1 MKNSFLALVFS
12 ILISV
17 SCFAQKTDN
26 PEITIDELKQHISY
40 LASDELE
47 GRKPGTQ
54 GIEKA
59 ANYLKSQISKLNVK
73 PLGDNFFQYLDVITD
88 VKAGDQNK
96 LSFNDFNAIINDDFT
111 PLSMSDSKQVK
122 ASAVFVGFGFEIN
135 EENLKWNDYENVDV
149 NGQWVIIL
157 RDAPN
162 YSGNEVLD
170 KYKSLRKKILTARD
184 KGAAGIILVNGRD
197 FDLEDNLISLSSSGR
212 ESNVGLPVVNVKRKV
227 INKLLENYEFTVE
240 QLEEAIKQN
249 KSPKSF
255 EIDIVI
261 DAQVDLKIIN
271 SKTKNVVA
279 LLEGSDPVL
288 KNEYIIIG
296 AHYDHLG
303 YGGKNSGSRM
313 PDTIAIHNGADDNAS
328 GTAANLEV
336 FEKLAANRK
345 DIKRSII
352 YVAFTAEEMGLIGS
366 KYFSNNPLVDLSKI
380 KFMFNFDMVG
390 RLNPDTKS
398 ISIGGTGT
406 AEGLEDLIKSHTENS
421 GLSVK
426 FNSEGYGPSDHASFY
441 AKDIPVMFLFTG
453 IHEDYHTPKDDAD
466 LINYEGEKLIA
477 DLTYDMIVDIANRS
491 EALKYKEAGPKEQRS
506 ASSRMRVSLGIMPDV
521 ASSDIKGVRADAV
534 IEGKPASKAG
544 MRKGD
549 IITAIDGKP
558 VNDIYD
564 YMNRLSGFKPGDKI
578 SVEILRDKEKVLLQ
592 CEL

>member
-1 MKNSFLALVFS
+1 MKKSSLALVFS

-59 ANYLKSQISKLNVK
+59 ADYLKLQLSKLNVK

-88 VKAGDQNK
+88 VKAGGKNK

-111 PLSMSDSKQVK
+111 PLSISDSKQVK
-122 ASAVFVGFGFEIN
+122 ASAVFVGFGFEISN
-135 EENLKWNDYENVDV
+135 DNLKWNDYENVDV
-149 NGQWVIIL
+149 SGKWVIIL

-170 KYKSLRKKILTARD
+170 NYKSLRKKILTARD

-197 FDLEDNLISLSSSGR
+197 FDSEDNLISLSSSNR

-227 INKLLENYEFTVE
+227 VNKLLENYEFTVE
-240 QLEEAIKQN
+240 ELEEAIKQN

-255 EIDIVI
+255 EIDIMI
-261 DAQVDLKIIN
+261 DAQVDLKVIN

-352 YVAFTAEEMGLIGS
+352 YIAFTAEEMGLIGS

-406 AEGLEDLIKSHTENS
+406 AEGLEDLIKAHTENS

-466 LINYEGEKLIA
+466 LINYEGEKLVA

-534 IEGKPASKAG
+534 IDGKPASKAG
-544 MRKGD
+544 MKKGD

-578 SVEILRDKEKVLLQ
+578 SVEVLRNKEKVILQ

>member
-390 RLNPDTKS
+390 RMNPDTKS